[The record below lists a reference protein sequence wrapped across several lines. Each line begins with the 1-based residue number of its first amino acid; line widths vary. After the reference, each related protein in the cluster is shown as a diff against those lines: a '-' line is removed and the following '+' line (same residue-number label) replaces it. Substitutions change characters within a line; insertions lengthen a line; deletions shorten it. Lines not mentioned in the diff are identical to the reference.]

1 MSLEYAILALLTAG
15 PRHGYAIGKE
25 LSRLEGGIWPVN
37 PGQVYA
43 TLDRLARDGAIT
55 SAPPP
60 RPTRVRTTSTGTSGA
75 GTRAAHL
82 RPFALLPAG
91 RRALRRWLDRPVGCA
106 PSRDAL
112 AADLALQAW
121 AGDAAGVAR
130 LVAARRAR
138 CAALHALLARAAAR
152 DDSTP
157 LLRRAARLHL
167 DAELAWL
174 ALVEQVVAAAG
185 GSSAPPLL
193 D

>member
-1 MSLEYAILALLTAG
+1 MSLEYAILALLTTG

-25 LSRLEGGIWPVN
+25 LSRLQGGIWPVN

-43 TLDRLARDGAIT
+43 TLDRLARDGAIA

-60 RPTRVRTTSTGTSGA
+60 RATRARTASSAASGA
-75 GTRAAHL
+75 GTRAARL

-91 RRALRRWLDRPVGCA
+91 RRALRRWLDRPVGGA
-106 PSRDAL
+106 PPHDAL
-112 AADLALQAW
+112 AADLALHAW

-130 LVAARRAR
+130 LVARTTSPLCRAARAAR
-138 CAALHALLARAAAR
+138 RAAAR
-152 DDSTP
+152 DDGATL
-157 LLRRAARLHL
+157 LLRAAQQHL

-174 ALVEQVVAAAG
+174 ALVEQVVPG
-185 GSSAPPLL
+185 LSPSPAPPLM